1 MGVNGL
7 RGSGKEED
15 VFAQSRITAN
25 GKQGKLR
32 MAQALELL
40 YFPVSQT
47 VAQFGNLGVF
57 LAPSERSLL
66 RSKGKIGTCRVW
78 GLSALFPTTT
88 NTECSAASGT
98 VALTL
103 WQRADGGYPPS
114 APAPTFRPTA
124 PSLGYK
130 KGFHAKGS
138 TGCPEADGCWVPH
151 PYQLLQSLFPLSFCR
166 GAPGAALG
174 QLWSSSIQCTAVP
187 VLSWA
192 HTLLKERGVFP

>member
-1 MGVNGL
+1 M
-7 RGSGKEED
+7 
-15 VFAQSRITAN
+15 FAQSRITAN

-32 MAQALELL
+32 MAQHSNSYISLFLN
-40 YFPVSQT
+40 
-47 VAQFGNLGVF
+47 AQFGNLGVF

-114 APAPTFRPTA
+114 VPAPTFRPTA

-130 KGFHAKGS
+130 EGFHAKGS

-174 QLWSSSIQCTAVP
+174 QLHPMHSSSRSELGTHSAKRKRCF
-187 VLSWA
+187 S
-192 HTLLKERGVFP
+192 

>member
-1 MGVNGL
+1 M
-7 RGSGKEED
+7 
-15 VFAQSRITAN
+15 FAQSRITAN

-32 MAQALELL
+32 MAQHSNSYISLFLN
-40 YFPVSQT
+40 
-47 VAQFGNLGVF
+47 AQFGNLGVF

-130 KGFHAKGS
+130 EGFHAKGS

-174 QLWSSSIQCTAVP
+174 QLWDSSIQCTAVP

-192 HTLLKERGVFP
+192 HTLLKERGVFPDLHHLLHWNIL